1 LIVSDDYMLGDLISE
16 EKGKITSQRVLDVEG
31 GEPKIETTFS
41 ATGNYRGVETTA
53 TVTYSGCPRPGGAIY
68 GEGQGVLMSKDGQ
81 EMATWTG
88 QGIGRVTSPG
98 KIRFAGSLF
107 FSTSS
112 TGKLSFLNNLVAVFE
127 YESDESGNTS
137 AKAWEWK

>member
-1 LIVSDDYMLGDLISE
+1 MLGDLISE
-16 EKGKITSQRVLDVEG
+16 EKGKITTQKVLDVEG
-31 GEPKIETTFS
+31 GEPKIETSFS

-53 TVTYSGCPRPGGAIY
+53 TVTYWGSLRPGGAIY

-88 QGIGRVTSPG
+88 QGIGRFTNPG

-107 FSTSS
+107 FNTPS
-112 TGKLSFLNNLVAVFE
+112 TGKLAFLNNLVGVFE
-127 YESDESGNTS
+127 YEADELGNTS

>member
-1 LIVSDDYMLGDLISE
+1 MLGDLISE
-16 EKGKITSQRVLDVEG
+16 EKGKITTQKVLDVEG
-31 GEPKIETTFS
+31 GEPKIETSFS

-53 TVTYSGCPRPGGAIY
+53 TVTYWGSLRPGGAIY

-88 QGIGRVTSPG
+88 QGIGRLTNPG

-107 FSTSS
+107 FNTPS
-112 TGKLSFLNNLVAVFE
+112 TGKLAFLNNLVGVFE
-127 YESDESGNTS
+127 YEADELGNTS

>member
-41 ATGNYRGVETTA
+41 ATGNYRGIETTA
-53 TVTYSGCPRPGGAIY
+53 TVTYSGSPRHGGAIY

-112 TGKLSFLNNLVAVFE
+112 TGKLSFLNNLVGVFE

>member
-1 LIVSDDYMLGDLISE
+1 MLGELISE
-16 EKGKITSQRVLDVEG
+16 EKGKITTQKVLDVEG
-31 GEPKIETTFS
+31 GEPKIETSFS

-53 TVTYSGCPRPGGAIY
+53 TVTYWGSLRPGGAIY

-88 QGIGRVTSPG
+88 QGIGRFTNPG

-107 FSTSS
+107 FNTPS
-112 TGKLSFLNNLVAVFE
+112 TGKLAFLNNLVGVFE
-127 YESDESGNTS
+127 YEADELGNTS

>member
-1 LIVSDDYMLGDLISE
+1 MLGDLISE
-16 EKGKITSQRVLDVEG
+16 EKGKITTQKVLDVEG
-31 GEPKIETTFS
+31 GEPKIETSFS
-41 ATGNYRGVETTA
+41 AIGNYRGVETTA
-53 TVTYSGCPRPGGAIY
+53 TVTYWGSLRPGGAIY

-88 QGIGRVTSPG
+88 QGIGRFTNPG

-107 FSTSS
+107 FNTPS
-112 TGKLSFLNNLVAVFE
+112 TGKLAFLNNLVGVFE
-127 YESDESGNTS
+127 YEADELGNTS

>member
-1 LIVSDDYMLGDLISE
+1 MLGDLISE

-31 GEPKIETTFS
+31 GEPKMETSFS

-53 TVTYSGCPRPGGAIY
+53 TVTYWGSLRPGGAIY

-81 EMATWTG
+81 EMATQTG
-88 QGIGRVTSPG
+88 QGIGRSTSPG
-98 KIRFAGSLF
+98 KIRFTGSLF
-107 FSTSS
+107 FNTPS
-112 TGKLSFLNNLVAVFE
+112 TGKLAFLNNLVDVFE
-127 YESDESGNTS
+127 YEADELGNTS

>member
-1 LIVSDDYMLGDLISE
+1 MLGDQISE

-31 GEPKIETTFS
+31 GVPKIETSFS

-53 TVTYSGCPRPGGAIY
+53 TVTYWASPRPSGAIY
-68 GEGQGVLMSKDGQ
+68 GEGKGVLMSKDGQ
-81 EMATWTG
+81 EMAIWTG
-88 QGIGRVTSPG
+88 QGIGRFTSPG
-98 KIRFAGSLF
+98 KIRFTGSLF

-112 TGKLSFLNNLVAVFE
+112 TGKLAFLNNVVGVFE